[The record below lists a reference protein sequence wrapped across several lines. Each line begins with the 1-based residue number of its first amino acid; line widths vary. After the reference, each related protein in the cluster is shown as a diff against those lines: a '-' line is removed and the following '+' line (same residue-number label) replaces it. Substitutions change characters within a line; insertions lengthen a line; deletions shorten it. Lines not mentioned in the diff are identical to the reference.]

1 MIVVLNRDS
10 TKDDLDSIQKRI
22 ESHGLRAQ
30 ISTGVER
37 TVVGVLGSIPSE
49 FKDEMELM
57 PGVAEVVVISKPY
70 KLASREF
77 HPEGSIIRVD
87 PSIHSTGVIIFALP

>member
-10 TKDDLDSIQKRI
+10 TKEDLDSIQKRI
-22 ESHGLRAQ
+22 EGHGLRAQ

-49 FKDEMELM
+49 F
-57 PGVAEVVVISKPY
+57 
-70 KLASREF
+70 
-77 HPEGSIIRVD
+77 
-87 PSIHSTGVIIFALP
+87 